1 MEYAPM
7 LRKNRYRSWVAYVGF
22 TISNLLHWIWSV
34 DLYDLSLIQ
43 HVSGFS
49 TSQIES
55 VDPPGVATSR
65 RVGCCS
71 YGRVAGWQQI
81 ARSVSWHFWNELWM
95 DWFLMGIV
103 DCICIVNHSQT
114 VKKNRS
120 SQLSNSKVCES
131 KILTHTGSVYDCV
144 LYIMPFV
151 LGMYSNS
158 KTALSPSFNIQKVA
172 TREPRNIITCT
183 RAMAQT
189 WDGCSFSK
197 SSMKLIYF
205 MVKHLE
211 HIPVQPCSKALF
223 AGRNAYI
230 ASWEISPG
238 NWVTSIFSEGSLK
251 RRSFDVDVLFYYLIP
266 LNTQKTDK
274 KKNTIFGLHMF
285 PPYF

>member
-71 YGRVAGWQQI
+71 YGRVAGLQQI
-81 ARSVSWHFWNELWM
+81 ARSVSWHLWNELWM

-120 SQLSNSKVCES
+120 SHLSNSKVCES
-131 KILTHTGSVYDCV
+131 KILTHTGPVYDCV

-158 KTALSPSFNIQKVA
+158 KTALSPSFNIKKVA
-172 TREPRNIITCT
+172 TREPRIILVLELWLKVEMDVVSLSLVWNSSTSWSNI
-183 RAMAQT
+183 
-189 WDGCSFSK
+189 W
-197 SSMKLIYF
+197 
-205 MVKHLE
+205 
-211 HIPVQPCSKALF
+211 
-223 AGRNAYI
+223 
-230 ASWEISPG
+230 
-238 NWVTSIFSEGSLK
+238 SIFLCNL
-251 RRSFDVDVLFYYLIP
+251 V
-266 LNTQKTDK
+266 QKPCFSQAVMH
-274 KKNTIFGLHMF
+274 ILHLGK
-285 PPYF
+285 